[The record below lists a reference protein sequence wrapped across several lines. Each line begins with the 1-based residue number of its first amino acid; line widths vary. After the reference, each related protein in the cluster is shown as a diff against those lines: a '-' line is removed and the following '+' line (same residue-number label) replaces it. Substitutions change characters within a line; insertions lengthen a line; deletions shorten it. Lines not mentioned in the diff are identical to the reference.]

1 MKKIFILGASG
12 SIGENAL
19 SVIDSNKE
27 NFELVGISVNSNVEK
42 TNKIIKKH
50 NPKYIYINDKSAIE
64 NILKTEDTVIC
75 EDEKELSDIFN
86 SSDVDI
92 VISAISGFAGIKST
106 FHAAKSGKKI
116 LLANK
121 ESIVAGG
128 SLLMEAVREN
138 NTELVPIDSEHNAIF
153 QCLPESRSTQDVK
166 QIVITASG
174 GPFHG
179 RNIDELNNVEVQ
191 DALNH
196 PNWEMG
202 AKITV
207 DSASLMNKGLE
218 VIEAM
223 WLFDISAENI
233 EVVVHRQSIIHSA
246 VRFIDGSIVAQLGYP
261 DMKLP
266 IHYALSFPQR
276 QPSSLKKFD
285 FLDYPNLSFEEPD
298 YKTFKN
304 LSLAFLAANKGG
316 SVPCVLNAANEIV
329 VQAFLE
335 ERVSFLKMSDIIENC
350 MEKISASRYFTIS
363 TKGQNKY
370 TDVDYEKG
378 DAFIFG
384 PESRGLPK
392 EIRDSH
398 ESIFIPMKSEGRS
411 LNLANAVSVI
421 VYEAWKAFNF
431 Q

>member
-42 TNKIIKKH
+42 ANKIIKKH

-128 SLLMEAVREN
+128 SLLMETVREN

-179 RNIDELNNVEVQ
+179 RNIDELNNVGVQ

-202 AKITV
+202 SKISI
-207 DSASLMNKGLE
+207 DSATLVNKCLE
-218 VIEAM
+218 LIEACY
-223 WLFDISAENI
+223 LFDMDESFFDLVIHPESIVHSIVTFNDGSSICQMSNPDMRVPIANAMSYDKRLSIPFQPIDFNNLKLNFESFPNDRAEIVNLAR
-233 EVVVHRQSIIHSA
+233 EA
-246 VRFIDGSIVAQLGYP
+246 VRED
-261 DMKLP
+261 
-266 IHYALSFPQR
+266 
-276 QPSSLKKFD
+276 SS
-285 FLDYPNLSFEEPD
+285 
-298 YKTFKN
+298 
-304 LSLAFLAANKGG
+304 KGIYF
-316 SVPCVLNAANEIV
+316 NAANEIAV
-329 VQAFLE
+329 E
-335 ERVSFLKMSDIIENC
+335 NFLKKRITFRQIYEVILRTFDTKEMSKFNSIEDIFEIDQEARN
-350 MEKISASRYFTIS
+350 ISNMVI
-363 TKGQNKY
+363 
-370 TDVDYEKG
+370 
-378 DAFIFG
+378 
-384 PESRGLPK
+384 
-392 EIRDSH
+392 
-398 ESIFIPMKSEGRS
+398 KS
-411 LNLANAVSVI
+411 LT
-421 VYEAWKAFNF
+421 
-431 Q
+431 

>member
-42 TNKIIKKH
+42 ANKIIKKH

-128 SLLMEAVREN
+128 SLLMETVREN

-179 RNIDELNNVEVQ
+179 RNIDELNNVGVQ

-202 AKITV
+202 SKISI
-207 DSASLMNKGLE
+207 DSATLVNKCLE
-218 VIEAM
+218 LIEACY
-223 WLFDISAENI
+223 LFDMDESFLELVIHPESIVHSIVTFNDGSSICQMSNPDMRVPIANAMSDDNRLSIPFQPIDFNNLKLNFENFPNDRAEIVNLAR
-233 EVVVHRQSIIHSA
+233 EA
-246 VRFIDGSIVAQLGYP
+246 VRED
-261 DMKLP
+261 
-266 IHYALSFPQR
+266 
-276 QPSSLKKFD
+276 SS
-285 FLDYPNLSFEEPD
+285 
-298 YKTFKN
+298 
-304 LSLAFLAANKGG
+304 KGIYF
-316 SVPCVLNAANEIV
+316 NAANEIAV
-329 VQAFLE
+329 E
-335 ERVSFLKMSDIIENC
+335 NFLKKRITFRQIYEVILRTFDTKEMSKFNSIEDIFEIDQEARN
-350 MEKISASRYFTIS
+350 ISNMVIKS
-363 TKGQNKY
+363 
-370 TDVDYEKG
+370 
-378 DAFIFG
+378 
-384 PESRGLPK
+384 LP
-392 EIRDSH
+392 
-398 ESIFIPMKSEGRS
+398 
-411 LNLANAVSVI
+411 
-421 VYEAWKAFNF
+421 
-431 Q
+431 

>member
-42 TNKIIKKH
+42 ANKIIKKH

-116 LLANK
+116 LLGNK

-128 SLLMEAVREN
+128 SLLMETVREN

-179 RNIDELNNVEVQ
+179 RNIDELNNVGVQ

-202 AKITV
+202 SKISI
-207 DSASLMNKGLE
+207 DSATLVNKCLE
-218 VIEAM
+218 LIEACY
-223 WLFDISAENI
+223 LFDMNESFFELVIHPESIVHSIVTFNDGSSICQMSNPDMRVPIANAMSDDNRLSISFQPIDFNNLKLNFESFPNDRAEIVNLAR
-233 EVVVHRQSIIHSA
+233 EA
-246 VRFIDGSIVAQLGYP
+246 VRED
-261 DMKLP
+261 
-266 IHYALSFPQR
+266 
-276 QPSSLKKFD
+276 SS
-285 FLDYPNLSFEEPD
+285 
-298 YKTFKN
+298 
-304 LSLAFLAANKGG
+304 KGIYF
-316 SVPCVLNAANEIV
+316 NAANEIAV
-329 VQAFLE
+329 E
-335 ERVSFLKMSDIIENC
+335 NFLKKRITFRQIYEVILRTFDTKEMSKFNSIEDIFEIDQEARN
-350 MEKISASRYFTIS
+350 ISNMVI
-363 TKGQNKY
+363 
-370 TDVDYEKG
+370 
-378 DAFIFG
+378 
-384 PESRGLPK
+384 
-392 EIRDSH
+392 
-398 ESIFIPMKSEGRS
+398 KS
-411 LNLANAVSVI
+411 LT
-421 VYEAWKAFNF
+421 
-431 Q
+431 

>member
-27 NFELVGISVNSNVEK
+27 NFELVGISLNSNVEK
-42 TNKIIKKH
+42 ANKIIKKY
-50 NPKYIYINDKSAIE
+50 NPKYIYINDKSAKE
-64 NILKTEDTVIC
+64 NILKTEDAVIF

-128 SLLMEAVREN
+128 SLLMEIVREN
-138 NTELVPIDSEHNAIF
+138 NTELIPIDSEHNAIF

-202 AKITV
+202 SKISI
-207 DSASLMNKGLE
+207 DSATLVNKCLE
-218 VIEAM
+218 LIEASY
-223 WLFDISAENI
+223 LFDMDESFFELVIHPESI
-233 EVVVHRQSIIHSA
+233 VHSIVTFNDGSSICQMSNPDMRIPIANAMSYDNRLSIPFQPIDFNNLKLNFESFPNDRSQIVQLAREA
-246 VRFIDGSIVAQLGYP
+246 VREE
-261 DMKLP
+261 
-266 IHYALSFPQR
+266 
-276 QPSSLKKFD
+276 SS
-285 FLDYPNLSFEEPD
+285 
-298 YKTFKN
+298 
-304 LSLAFLAANKGG
+304 KGIFF
-316 SVPCVLNAANEIV
+316 NAANEV
-329 VQAFLE
+329 AVE
-335 ERVSFLKMSDIIENC
+335 NFLKNRISFTQIYEVILRTFDIKEMSKFNSIEDIFEIDEEARN
-350 MEKISASRYFTIS
+350 ISNMVI
-363 TKGQNKY
+363 K
-370 TDVDYEKG
+370 
-378 DAFIFG
+378 
-384 PESRGLPK
+384 
-392 EIRDSH
+392 
-398 ESIFIPMKSEGRS
+398 SIT
-411 LNLANAVSVI
+411 
-421 VYEAWKAFNF
+421 
-431 Q
+431 

>member
-42 TNKIIKKH
+42 VNKIIKKH

-128 SLLMEAVREN
+128 SLLMETVREN

-179 RNIDELNNVEVQ
+179 KNIDELNNVGVQ

-202 AKITV
+202 SKISI
-207 DSASLMNKGLE
+207 DSATLVNKCLE
-218 VIEAM
+218 LIEACY
-223 WLFDISAENI
+223 LFDMDESFFELVIHPESIVHSIVTFNDGSSICQMSNPDMRVPIANAMSDDNRLSIPFQPIDFNNLKLNFESFPNDRAEIVNLAR
-233 EVVVHRQSIIHSA
+233 EA
-246 VRFIDGSIVAQLGYP
+246 VRED
-261 DMKLP
+261 
-266 IHYALSFPQR
+266 
-276 QPSSLKKFD
+276 SS
-285 FLDYPNLSFEEPD
+285 
-298 YKTFKN
+298 
-304 LSLAFLAANKGG
+304 KGIYF
-316 SVPCVLNAANEIV
+316 NAANEIAV
-329 VQAFLE
+329 E
-335 ERVSFLKMSDIIENC
+335 NFLKKRITFRQIYEVILRTFDTKEMSKFNSIEDIFEIDQEARN
-350 MEKISASRYFTIS
+350 ISNMVI
-363 TKGQNKY
+363 
-370 TDVDYEKG
+370 
-378 DAFIFG
+378 
-384 PESRGLPK
+384 
-392 EIRDSH
+392 
-398 ESIFIPMKSEGRS
+398 KS
-411 LNLANAVSVI
+411 LT
-421 VYEAWKAFNF
+421 
-431 Q
+431 

>member
-42 TNKIIKKH
+42 ANKIIKKY

-128 SLLMEAVREN
+128 SLLMEIVREN

-179 RNIDELNNVEVQ
+179 RNIDELNNVGVQ

-202 AKITV
+202 SKISI
-207 DSASLMNKGLE
+207 DSATLVNKCLE
-218 VIEAM
+218 LIEACY
-223 WLFDISAENI
+223 LFDMDESFFELVIHPESIVHSIVTFNDGSSICQMSNPDMRVPIANAMSDDNRLSIPFQPIDFNNLKLNFESFPNDRAEIVNLAR
-233 EVVVHRQSIIHSA
+233 EA
-246 VRFIDGSIVAQLGYP
+246 VRED
-261 DMKLP
+261 
-266 IHYALSFPQR
+266 
-276 QPSSLKKFD
+276 SS
-285 FLDYPNLSFEEPD
+285 
-298 YKTFKN
+298 
-304 LSLAFLAANKGG
+304 KGIYF
-316 SVPCVLNAANEIV
+316 NAANEIAV
-329 VQAFLE
+329 E
-335 ERVSFLKMSDIIENC
+335 NFLKKRITFRQIYEVILRTFDIKEMSKFNSIEDIFEIDQEARN
-350 MEKISASRYFTIS
+350 ISNMVI
-363 TKGQNKY
+363 
-370 TDVDYEKG
+370 
-378 DAFIFG
+378 
-384 PESRGLPK
+384 
-392 EIRDSH
+392 
-398 ESIFIPMKSEGRS
+398 KS
-411 LNLANAVSVI
+411 LT
-421 VYEAWKAFNF
+421 
-431 Q
+431 

>member
-42 TNKIIKKH
+42 ANKIIKKH

-64 NILKTEDTVIC
+64 NILKTEDTTIC

-128 SLLMEAVREN
+128 SLLMETVREN

-179 RNIDELNNVEVQ
+179 RNIDELNNVGVQ

-202 AKITV
+202 SKISI
-207 DSASLMNKGLE
+207 DSATLVNKCLE
-218 VIEAM
+218 LIEACY
-223 WLFDISAENI
+223 LFDMDESFFELVIHPESIVHSIVTFNDGSSICQMSNPDMRVPIANAMSDDNRLSIPFQPIDFNNLKLNFESFPNDRAEIVNLAR
-233 EVVVHRQSIIHSA
+233 EA
-246 VRFIDGSIVAQLGYP
+246 VRED
-261 DMKLP
+261 
-266 IHYALSFPQR
+266 
-276 QPSSLKKFD
+276 SS
-285 FLDYPNLSFEEPD
+285 
-298 YKTFKN
+298 
-304 LSLAFLAANKGG
+304 KGIYF
-316 SVPCVLNAANEIV
+316 NAANEIAV
-329 VQAFLE
+329 E
-335 ERVSFLKMSDIIENC
+335 NFLKKRITFRQIYEVILRTFDTKEMSKFNSIEDIFEIDQEARN
-350 MEKISASRYFTIS
+350 ISNMVI
-363 TKGQNKY
+363 
-370 TDVDYEKG
+370 
-378 DAFIFG
+378 
-384 PESRGLPK
+384 
-392 EIRDSH
+392 
-398 ESIFIPMKSEGRS
+398 KS
-411 LNLANAVSVI
+411 LT
-421 VYEAWKAFNF
+421 
-431 Q
+431 

>member
-27 NFELVGISVNSNVEK
+27 NFELVGISVNKNVEK
-42 TNKIIKKH
+42 ANKIIKKH
-50 NPKYIYINDKSAIE
+50 NPKYIYINDKSAKE
-64 NILKTEDTVIC
+64 NILKTEDAVFF
-75 EDEKELSDIFN
+75 EDDKDLSDIFN

-128 SLLMEAVREN
+128 SLLMETVREN

-179 RNIDELNNVEVQ
+179 RNIDELNNVGVQ

-202 AKITV
+202 SKISI
-207 DSASLMNKGLE
+207 DSATLVNKCLE
-218 VIEAM
+218 LIEACY
-223 WLFDISAENI
+223 LFDMNESFFELVIHPESIVHSIVTFNDGSSICQMSNPDMRVPIANAMSDDNRLSISFQPIDFNNLKLNFESFPNDRAEIVNLAR
-233 EVVVHRQSIIHSA
+233 EA
-246 VRFIDGSIVAQLGYP
+246 VRED
-261 DMKLP
+261 
-266 IHYALSFPQR
+266 
-276 QPSSLKKFD
+276 SS
-285 FLDYPNLSFEEPD
+285 
-298 YKTFKN
+298 
-304 LSLAFLAANKGG
+304 KGIYF
-316 SVPCVLNAANEIV
+316 NAANEIAV
-329 VQAFLE
+329 E
-335 ERVSFLKMSDIIENC
+335 NFLKKRITFRQIYEVILRTFDTKEMSKFNSIEDIFEIDQEARN
-350 MEKISASRYFTIS
+350 ISNMVI
-363 TKGQNKY
+363 
-370 TDVDYEKG
+370 
-378 DAFIFG
+378 
-384 PESRGLPK
+384 
-392 EIRDSH
+392 
-398 ESIFIPMKSEGRS
+398 KS
-411 LNLANAVSVI
+411 LT
-421 VYEAWKAFNF
+421 
-431 Q
+431 

>member
-42 TNKIIKKH
+42 ANKIIKKH

-128 SLLMEAVREN
+128 SLLMETVREN

-179 RNIDELNNVEVQ
+179 RNIDELNNVGVQ

-202 AKITV
+202 SKISI
-207 DSASLMNKGLE
+207 DSATLVNKCLE
-218 VIEAM
+218 LIEACY
-223 WLFDISAENI
+223 LFDMDESFFELVIHPESIVHSIVTFNDGSSICQMSNPDMRVPIANAMSDDNRLSIPFQPIDFNNLKLNFESFPNDRAEIVNLAR
-233 EVVVHRQSIIHSA
+233 EA
-246 VRFIDGSIVAQLGYP
+246 VRED
-261 DMKLP
+261 
-266 IHYALSFPQR
+266 
-276 QPSSLKKFD
+276 SS
-285 FLDYPNLSFEEPD
+285 
-298 YKTFKN
+298 
-304 LSLAFLAANKGG
+304 KGIYF
-316 SVPCVLNAANEIV
+316 NAANEIAV
-329 VQAFLE
+329 E
-335 ERVSFLKMSDIIENC
+335 NFLKKRITFRQIYEVILRTFDTKEMSKFNSIEDIFEIDQEARN
-350 MEKISASRYFTIS
+350 ISNMVI
-363 TKGQNKY
+363 
-370 TDVDYEKG
+370 
-378 DAFIFG
+378 
-384 PESRGLPK
+384 
-392 EIRDSH
+392 
-398 ESIFIPMKSEGRS
+398 KS
-411 LNLANAVSVI
+411 LT
-421 VYEAWKAFNF
+421 
-431 Q
+431 

>member
-1 MKKIFILGASG
+1 MKKIFILGVSG

-27 NFELVGISVNSNVEK
+27 NFELVGISLNSNVEK
-42 TNKIIKKH
+42 ANKIIKKY
-50 NPKYIYINDKSAIE
+50 NPKYIHINDKSAKE
-64 NILKTEDTVIC
+64 NILKTEDAVIF

-128 SLLMEAVREN
+128 SLLMEIVREN

-202 AKITV
+202 SKISI
-207 DSASLMNKGLE
+207 DSATLVNKCLE
-218 VIEAM
+218 LIEASY
-223 WLFDISAENI
+223 LFDMDESFFELVIHPESI
-233 EVVVHRQSIIHSA
+233 VHSIVTFNDGSSICQMSNPDMRIPIANAMSYDNRLSIPFQPIDFNNLKLNFESFPNDRSQIVQLAREA
-246 VRFIDGSIVAQLGYP
+246 VREE
-261 DMKLP
+261 
-266 IHYALSFPQR
+266 
-276 QPSSLKKFD
+276 SS
-285 FLDYPNLSFEEPD
+285 
-298 YKTFKN
+298 
-304 LSLAFLAANKGG
+304 KGIFF
-316 SVPCVLNAANEIV
+316 NAANEV
-329 VQAFLE
+329 AVE
-335 ERVSFLKMSDIIENC
+335 NFLKNRISFTQIYEVILRTFDIKEMSKFNSIEDIFEIDEEARN
-350 MEKISASRYFTIS
+350 ISNMVI
-363 TKGQNKY
+363 K
-370 TDVDYEKG
+370 
-378 DAFIFG
+378 
-384 PESRGLPK
+384 
-392 EIRDSH
+392 
-398 ESIFIPMKSEGRS
+398 SIT
-411 LNLANAVSVI
+411 
-421 VYEAWKAFNF
+421 
-431 Q
+431 

>member
-19 SVIDSNKE
+19 TVIDSNKE

-42 TNKIIKKH
+42 ANKIIKKH

-64 NILKTEDTVIC
+64 NVLKTEDTVIC
-75 EDEKELSDIFN
+75 EDEKELFDIFN

-128 SLLMEAVREN
+128 SLLMETVREN

-179 RNIDELNNVEVQ
+179 RNIDELNNVGVQ

-202 AKITV
+202 SKISI
-207 DSASLMNKGLE
+207 DSATLVNKCLE
-218 VIEAM
+218 LIEACY
-223 WLFDISAENI
+223 LFDMDESFFELVIHPESIVHSIVTFNDGSSICQMSNPDMRVPIANAMSDDNRLSIPFQPIDFNNLKLNFESFPNDRAEIVNLAR
-233 EVVVHRQSIIHSA
+233 EA
-246 VRFIDGSIVAQLGYP
+246 VRED
-261 DMKLP
+261 
-266 IHYALSFPQR
+266 
-276 QPSSLKKFD
+276 SS
-285 FLDYPNLSFEEPD
+285 
-298 YKTFKN
+298 
-304 LSLAFLAANKGG
+304 KGIYF
-316 SVPCVLNAANEIV
+316 NAANEIAV
-329 VQAFLE
+329 E
-335 ERVSFLKMSDIIENC
+335 NFLKKRITFRQIYEVILRTFDTKEMSKFNSIEDIFEIDQEARN
-350 MEKISASRYFTIS
+350 ISNMVI
-363 TKGQNKY
+363 
-370 TDVDYEKG
+370 
-378 DAFIFG
+378 
-384 PESRGLPK
+384 
-392 EIRDSH
+392 
-398 ESIFIPMKSEGRS
+398 KS
-411 LNLANAVSVI
+411 LT
-421 VYEAWKAFNF
+421 
-431 Q
+431 